1 MNKTKLHTI
10 HLPNLKPTAELP
22 PVLAATLKLIING
35 PRRGIS
41 TPELQK
47 AGIISVSNN
56 VARLKKRGAIIH
68 AERRFFADQ
77 FGQHLPG
84 IAHYTYLGWV
94 VLNILD
100 QDIEA

>member
-10 HLPNLKPTAELP
+10 HFPNLKSAAELP
-22 PVLAATLKLIING
+22 PVLTATLKLIING
-35 PRRGIS
+35 PGRRIS
-41 TPELQK
+41 MSELQK

-77 FGQHLPG
+77 FGQHLSC